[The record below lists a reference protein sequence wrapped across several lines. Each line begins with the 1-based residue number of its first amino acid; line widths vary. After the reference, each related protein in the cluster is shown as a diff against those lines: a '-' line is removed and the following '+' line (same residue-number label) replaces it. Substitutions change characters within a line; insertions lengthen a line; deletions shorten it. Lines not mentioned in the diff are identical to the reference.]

1 MDIKD
6 IRYFVAIAEERSMSK
21 AARVLFVSQPSLS
34 QVVRKLEQEFDTAL
48 FIRKGN
54 TLILT
59 AAGEHL
65 LNSGRALLAQH
76 ESIVSDLHS
85 LSSSKEETITFGI
98 AGFYS
103 RQYIPELFAY
113 YRENM
118 PSVHLKPFETSSSA
132 LEQMVIDGEIPF
144 CFVTAAPQREE
155 LVYRTIDI
163 EEYLLAISRDHPA
176 NRYAITSLGRPYM
189 DFNHVRDASFILHK
203 GTKTTILCDRLF
215 RHYDFTPKV
224 IFETGHMETMY
235 ALASLGFG
243 VCLLPEIMTTMRLT
257 YDAPNFYRLAEVDM
271 ISNYAVAYHPDRKL
285 TPSEEALV
293 STMSRLIAEKKRV
306 ASAS

>member
-65 LNSGRALLAQH
+65 LDSGRALLAQH

-85 LSSSKEETITFGI
+85 LSASKEETITFGI

-113 YRENM
+113 YRENR
-118 PSVHLKPFETSSSA
+118 PSVHLKPFETSSST
-132 LEQMVIDGEIPF
+132 LEQMVIDGELPF

-189 DFNHVRDASFILHK
+189 DFNHVREASFILHK
-203 GTKTTILCDRLF
+203 GTKTTTLCDRLF

-243 VCLLPEIMTTMRLT
+243 VCLLPEIVTTMRLT

-293 STMSRLIAEKKRV
+293 STMSRLIAEKKKA